1 VSSVK
6 PIEFP
11 SVTLAAQSFRPAR
24 ANVLGVGVHA
34 IDLRQA
40 LEIVHASIDTG
51 KKGYVCVTGV
61 HGVMEAQRS
70 PEFRRILDDA
80 LLVTPDGMPTVWVG
94 RLQGHERMR
103 RVFGPDL
110 MLEVCRR
117 SVNSGH
123 THFLCGGKPGVA
135 EQLGATLSQRFPG
148 LRVVGTYT
156 PPFRA
161 LSAEEEFDLIA
172 AISNLKPSIIWVGMS
187 TPRQE
192 SFMSSYIQRF
202 ETKLMIGVGAAFDLH
217 TGKIKDAPHWM
228 KQGGLQW
235 LHRLCQEPSR
245 LWKRY
250 LVNNS
255 SFAVKLAMQMCGAR
269 RYKLAPHHVA
279 SRSDLNRL
287 N

>member
-1 VSSVK
+1 MSFAKES
-6 PIEFP
+6 EFP
-11 SVTLAAQSFRPAR
+11 SPSLTALSFSPAR

-34 IDLRQA
+34 VDLKQA
-40 LEIVHASIDTG
+40 LDILDASLKSG
-51 KKGYVCVTGV
+51 RKGYVCVTGV
-61 HGVMEAQRS
+61 HGVMEAQRN
-70 PEFRRILDDA
+70 PEFRSILDEA

-117 SVNSGH
+117 SVSSGY
-123 THFLCGGKPGVA
+123 THFLYGGKPGVA
-135 EQLGATLSQRFPG
+135 EQLRAILGERFPG

-161 LSAEEEFDLIA
+161 LATDEESDLIA
-172 AISNLKPSIIWVGMS
+172 AISKVRPSIIWVGMS

-192 SFMSSYIQRF
+192 SFMSSYIQRL
-202 ETKLMIGVGAAFDLH
+202 ETKLMIGVGAAFDMH
-217 TGKIKDAPHWM
+217 TGRIKDAPQWI
-228 KQGGLQW
+228 KESGLQW
-235 LHRLCQEPSR
+235 LHRLSQEPSR

-255 SFAVKLAMQMCGAR
+255 SFIMKLGFQMCGAR
-269 RYKLAPHHVA
+269 RYKLASPP
-279 SRSDLNRL
+279 RSEPGCDHMN
-287 N
+287 